1 MKLKI
6 TKEVFEFVEIPASAA
21 EVYSIRIKK
30 GRYKNVIYKY
40 GPVKFTE
47 DKENGQLGFNFDFGV
62 DVGSNRYSKK
72 DLVNSEKFK
81 KFIADILIFIMEE
94 DLASQLE
101 DKWKDHYGKDYPFP
115 VVTPG
120 KDAVDTSDDDNF
132 ERWSIREDDE
142 HTTTDTKED
151 M

>member
-6 TKEVFEFVEIPASAA
+6 TKEVFEFVEIPTSTS
-21 EVYSIRIKK
+21 EVYSIRIRK

-47 DKENGQLGFNFDFGV
+47 DKESGQLGFNFDFGV
-62 DVGSNRYSKK
+62 DSGSTRYSKEQ
-72 DLVNSEKFK
+72 LVSSDKFK
-81 KFIADILIFIMEE
+81 KFIANILIFIMEE

-101 DKWKDHYGKDYPFP
+101 NKWTDHYGKDYPFP
-115 VVTPG
+115 IVAPT
-120 KDAVDTSDDDNF
+120 KENN
-132 ERWSIREDDE
+132 DE
-142 HTTTDTKED
+142 HTTTDIKED